1 MGIAA
6 NHQPSRARTNSALQ
20 RRDLEKLNKK
30 FQVARMELA
39 KEQSLAKADLNCEG
53 GFNPRKVGQDHAT

>member
-20 RRDLEKLNKK
+20 RRELEKLSKQ

-39 KEQSLAKADLNCEG
+39 KA
-53 GFNPRKVGQDHAT
+53 